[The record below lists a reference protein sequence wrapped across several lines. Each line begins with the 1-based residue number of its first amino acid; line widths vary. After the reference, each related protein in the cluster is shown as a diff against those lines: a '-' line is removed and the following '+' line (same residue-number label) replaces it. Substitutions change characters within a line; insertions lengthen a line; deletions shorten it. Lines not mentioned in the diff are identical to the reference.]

1 MEQYLRKKRLG
12 SWLDGAALRLLIMLV
27 GIGWFVY
34 LWGTGLPALL
44 AGLALGMLG
53 QMLLTRW
60 RQSTLN
66 RREEALRRRLGA
78 ELMLEDMLLSP
89 ARQAHFQAALLLGE
103 KYPLEMLRVTDEGML
118 CRSGEE
124 TLLITCLRMPS
135 ESELSAGDLAACQR
149 ACREQDAARG
159 VICPLG
165 KVNAKILA
173 RAEMGRIPLRI
184 IRREE
189 LLSLAGQC
197 SPATDEQLV
206 ALGQRRRRPDNA
218 SSAMQVILRREKAG
232 RYMLY
237 GVTLMT
243 LYIITGVRFYPVPGA
258 LCMTL
263 AALCRCTR
271 AQRGLL

>member
-1 MEQYLRKKRLG
+1 MEQYLRKKRFG
-12 SWLDGAALRLLIMLV
+12 SWLDGAALRLLIMLL

-34 LWGTGLPALL
+34 LWGAGLPSLL
-44 AGLALGMLG
+44 AGVALGLIG

-60 RQSTLN
+60 RQSTLA

-103 KYPLEMLRVTDEGML
+103 KYPLEMLRVTDDGML
-118 CRSGEE
+118 CRSGAE
-124 TLLITCLRMPS
+124 TVLISCIRMPADG
-135 ESELSAGDLAACQR
+135 EISAGDLAACQR
-149 ACREQDAARG
+149 ACRGQGAARG
-159 VICPLG
+159 IVCPLG
-165 KVNAKILA
+165 KVSVKVLA
-173 RAEMGRIPLRI
+173 RAETGRIPLKI
-184 IRREE
+184 IRRE
-189 LLSLAGQC
+189 LLLALAGQC

-218 SSAMQVILRREKAG
+218 SSAMQVILQREKAG

-237 GVTLMT
+237 GVTLMV
-243 LYIITGVRFYPVPGA
+243 LYIITDVRFYPVPGA

-263 AALCRCTR
+263 AALCRCTSGEAGR
-271 AQRGLL
+271 L

>member
-1 MEQYLRKKRLG
+1 MEQYLRKKRFG
-12 SWLDGAALRLLIMLV
+12 SWLDGAALRLLIMLA

-34 LWGTGLPALL
+34 LWGAGLPALL
-44 AGLALGMLG
+44 AGVALGLMG
-53 QMLLTRW
+53 QMLLSRW
-60 RQSTLN
+60 RQSTLS

-124 TLLITCLRMPS
+124 TVLVSCIRMPS
-135 ESELSAGDLAACQR
+135 DGELSAGDLASCQR
-149 ACREQDAARG
+149 ACRAQGAARG
-159 VICPLG
+159 IVCSLG
-165 KVNAKILA
+165 KVSAKILA

-184 IRREE
+184 VRREV
-189 LLSLAGQC
+189 LLALAGRC

-206 ALGQRRRRPDNA
+206 ALGQRRRRPDNV
-218 SSAMQVILRREKAG
+218 SAMQIILQREKAG

-237 GVTLMT
+237 GVTLMM

-263 AALCRCTR
+263 GTLCRC
-271 AQRGLL
+271 ARGEAGRL

>member
-1 MEQYLRKKRLG
+1 MEQYLRKKRFG
-12 SWLDGAALRLLIMLV
+12 SWLDGAALRLVIMLA

-44 AGLALGMLG
+44 AGTALGMMG
-53 QMLLTRW
+53 QMMLTRW
-60 RQSTLN
+60 RQATLS
-66 RREEALRRRLGA
+66 RREETLRRRLGA

-103 KYPLEMLRVTDEGML
+103 KYPLEMLRVTDDGML

-124 TLLITCLRMPS
+124 TLLISCIRMPA
-135 ESELSAGDLAACQR
+135 EGELSAGDLAACQR
-149 ACREQDAARG
+149 ACRAQGAARG
-159 VICPLG
+159 VLCPLG
-165 KVNAKILA
+165 KVSPKVLA
-173 RAEMGRIPLRI
+173 RAETGRIPLRI

-189 LLSLAGQC
+189 LLALAGQC

-206 ALGQRRRRPDNA
+206 ALGRRRRRPDNA
-218 SSAMQVILRREKAG
+218 SGALQIILQREKAG

-237 GVTLMT
+237 GVTLMA
-243 LYIITGVRFYPVPGA
+243 LYIITGVRFYPVPGS

-263 AALCRCTR
+263 SALCRCHQGECGR
-271 AQRGLL
+271 L

>member
-1 MEQYLRKKRLG
+1 MEQYLRKKRFG
-12 SWLDGAALRLLIMLV
+12 SWLDGAALRLLIMIL

-34 LWGTGLPALL
+34 LWGAGIPSLL
-44 AGLALGMLG
+44 AGVALGLMG

-60 RQSTLN
+60 RQSTLS

-103 KYPLEMLRVTDEGML
+103 KYPLEMLRVTDDGML

-124 TLLITCLRMPS
+124 TVLIACIRMPTDG
-135 ESELSAGDLAACQR
+135 ELSAGDLAACQR
-149 ACREQDAARG
+149 ACREQGAVRG
-159 VICPLG
+159 IVCPLG
-165 KVNAKILA
+165 KVSAKILA
-173 RAEMGRIPLRI
+173 RAETGRIPLRI
-184 IRREE
+184 VRREV
-189 LLSLAGQC
+189 LLALAGQC

-218 SSAMQVILRREKAG
+218 SSPMQVILQREKAG

-237 GVTLMT
+237 GVTLMI

-263 AALCRCTR
+263 STLCRCTR
-271 AQRGLL
+271 SETGRL